1 MGGLFLTKGELMIF
15 SSITFLYIYLPLC
28 LFFYYISPK
37 KVKNITLLI
46 FSLIFYSFQTP
57 KFLPIMLGCIFLTY
71 INALL
76 IQKFENKIHYFL
88 SLIICMFPL
97 IIFKYLDFFI
107 INTNSLFKTN
117 ITLLKL
123 VLPLGIS
130 FYTFQML
137 SYLIDVKRKKT
148 PAEKNI
154 LDLALY
160 ICFFPQLVAGPIVK
174 YDDIK
179 EQMHNKKINIEN
191 FSNGVL
197 IFAVGL
203 GKKVLIAN
211 QLGEMCEL
219 YTAGNSTIV
228 FTWMYMIG
236 YSLQVYFDFSGYSTM
251 AIGLGKIFGFE
262 LPENFNYPFI
272 CSNIK
277 DFWKRWHITLS
288 SFFKE
293 YVYIPLGGSRCS
305 ATRNVFNLFV
315 VWALTGFWHGAN
327 WNFICWG
334 LFFFVLLLIEKYIIK
349 DKWPKILQRILT
361 VFMVGISFVIFGAT
375 NMNDIFITV
384 KNLFI
389 GTFIDSNTTFVLRN
403 NALLLIFSIIGATPL
418 LRNIYR
424 RYIKETKISVIIEP
438 LLIAILIIISTAY
451 LIDGSFNPFL
461 YFRF

>member
-15 SSITFLYIYLPLC
+15 SSITFLYIFLPLC

-88 SLIICMFPL
+88 SLIICMLPL

-262 LPENFNYPFI
+262 LQENFNYPFI

-305 ATRNVFNLFV
+305 AIRNIFNLFV